1 MDDLMNLP
9 QVSVRIRE
17 KKMEELAQIIRK
29 KDEDLK
35 LKE

>member
-1 MDDLMNLP
+1 MNLP